1 MTNSNQNVGN
11 EKEANLPALPLQ
23 DVVLFSSGVGYFQR
37 SGQIDGDLTLDMHFR
52 AEQIND
58 ILKSL
63 VLFDSNSDV
72 RPVTYTT
79 KDSIARR
86 LKSAGLTL
94 DRDITLGGLLRQFQ
108 GARVSLDTGG
118 DKVEGRILSVTT
130 RDTWVPDSERTVV
143 RIEIINVFTDIGL
156 RTIPLDR
163 VTEVKLLDGRL
174 DGELRESLEILAT
187 GLDDQQRSVRLFFA
201 GTNTREV
208 RVGYLHEMP
217 VWKTG
222 YRLVLNDQGDP
233 PEKPYLQGWAI
244 VENTTEEDWNDVR
257 LSLISGRPISFI
269 QDLYQPLYVPRPV
282 VSPQVI
288 GSPLPQTYGEAIERA
303 PTPAAFM
310 ADQAGSAALAEI
322 AAFETS
328 RPAGRHAAAARIAS
342 VGAEHLRDRGMS
354 AAQLASSVVSQ
365 AQGTERGELFEYAIR
380 HLVTLAKQQ
389 AAMVPI
395 VSEPIEGE
403 RLSIYDPQVDAKQS
417 LNGFQLKNSTGLHLS
432 GGPITVFQDGIY
444 AGDAQI
450 NNVQPGE
457 DRLIS
462 YAVDLQLV
470 ADAKQPSVHQETISI
485 SLRSGVLYLTRRL
498 RNEQTF
504 TFRNKADDAKTVLV
518 QYRLPGSQ
526 FKLIEPQEFA
536 EKTADEYRFKVE
548 VAGKKTAKLNVVA
561 EQPVTETIALLNAD
575 LNQLVH
581 HSQNAQAS
589 EKLRA
594 ALGQL
599 VTHRQRITELQS
611 QRNTLEQELNGIDQ
625 EQGRI
630 RQNMQQLDRTS
641 ALYQQYVKKLTDQE
655 ARIEKLRAEVLQ
667 LRNAE
672 VAAQK
677 QLQEFV
683 SRLTVD

>member
-1 MTNSNQNVGN
+1 MTNANLTVGN
-11 EKEANLPALPLQ
+11 EKEANSPTLPLK

-37 SGQIDGDLTLDMHFR
+37 AGQIDGDVTVDMHFR

-118 DKVEGRILSVTT
+118 DKVEGRILSVTSKIS
-130 RDTWVPDSERTVV
+130 WVPNDERT
-143 RIEIINVFTDIGL
+143 ITQLEIINVFTDIGL

-163 VTEVKLLDGRL
+163 VTEVRLLDGRL
-174 DGELRESLEILAT
+174 DRELRESLKILAT
-187 GLDDQQRSVRLFFA
+187 GLDDQQRSVRLCFA
-201 GTNTREV
+201 GSNTREV

-269 QDLYQPLYVPRPV
+269 QDLYQPLYVSRPV

-303 PTPAAFM
+303 EAGAAFM
-310 ADQAGSAALAEI
+310 DQASIMDAQAEAL
-322 AAFETS
+322 ETS
-328 RPAGRHAAAARIAS
+328 RPAGRHAGAARIAS
-342 VGAEHLRDRGMS
+342 LSLDARDRGMS

-403 RLSIYDPQVDAKQS
+403 RLSIYDPQVDARQS

-470 ADAKQPSVHQETISI
+470 AEAKQPRVHQETISI
-485 SLRSGVLYLTRRL
+485 SLRSGVLYFTRKL

-504 TFRNKADDAKTVLV
+504 TFRNKADAAKSVLV
-518 QYRLPGSQ
+518 QYRLPSSQ
-526 FKLIEPQEFA
+526 FKLIEPLEFA

-561 EQPVTETIALLNAD
+561 EQPITETIALLNAD

-611 QRNTLEQELNGIDQ
+611 QRNALEQELNVIDQ

-655 ARIEKLRAEVLQ
+655 ARIEKLRAEVLR

-677 QLQEFV
+677 ELQDFV
-683 SRLTVD
+683 SRLTID